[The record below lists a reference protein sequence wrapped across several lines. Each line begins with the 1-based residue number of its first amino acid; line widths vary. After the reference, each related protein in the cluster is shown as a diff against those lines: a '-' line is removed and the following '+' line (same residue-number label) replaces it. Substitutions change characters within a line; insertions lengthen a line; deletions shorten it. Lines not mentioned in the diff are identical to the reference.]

1 MHSINNSN
9 VQLLALIKAKSLNI
23 ANANRVHSF
32 MTPKSKQL
40 TKTKTYNFFQLFS
53 PTKDRKE
60 GKHQIFK
67 NVSRKKNT
75 AVFDCLR
82 ESLKLKFD
90 LHLAVHKNG
99 KLRFKKQV
107 FILPKELI
115 YLYLP
120 NKSYSDIPADGVKMR
135 LPKQSD

>member
-1 MHSINNSN
+1 M
-9 VQLLALIKAKSLNI
+9 LIESA
-23 ANANRVHSF
+23 
-32 MTPKSKQL
+32 PKSKQL

-60 GKHQIFK
+60 DKHQIFM
-67 NVSRKKNT
+67 NVSRKKKILP
-75 AVFDCLR
+75 AVFDCLW

-120 NKSYSDIPADGVKMR
+120 NKSHSDIPADGVKMR